1 MDQKTNTYGTASTQ
15 PLGGLFNIEVES
27 PKNTHLYAW
36 GASNL
41 EMKYVKLEF
50 SPVTLASKSRTIEL
64 YDTLCIRHHDY
75 FHHESKD
82 PMISVLQLSPAI
94 IVQDGQTLVE
104 KNWKVSDLSMQN
116 VEPTQLVSENPEILE
131 CFFENEQGEA
141 LAKPKKNQ
149 TIYLVVKTRDMVGK
163 SVDLDLSDDSID
175 YEYNGAIVDNDLIQ
189 GVNVTAD
196 IMKIQLKTIKQ
207 RRS

>member
-1 MDQKTNTYGTASTQ
+1 
-15 PLGGLFNIEVES
+15 
-27 PKNTHLYAW
+27 
-36 GASNL
+36 
-41 EMKYVKLEF
+41 MKYVKLEF
-50 SPVTLASKSRTIEL
+50 SPVTLATKSRTIEL

-75 FHHESKD
+75 FHHDSKD

-104 KNWKVSDLSMQN
+104 KNWKVSDLSAQDT
-116 VEPTQLVSENPEILE
+116 EATALPENPEILE
-131 CFFENEQGEA
+131 CFFEDEQGNA
-141 LAKPKKNQ
+141 FLKPKKYQ
-149 TIYLVVKTRDMVGK
+149 TIFLVVKTQDMVGK
-163 SVDLDLSDDSID
+163 SVDIDLSDDSID